1 MLFGIKCYHNISLL
15 KQDAAGRFYIYIFIS
30 YMCRNTKNSNTNKKN
45 KNKDNNGILI
55 DGEEYRR
62 KQYPNEC
69 SIILDSSSISRDGI
83 IKH

>member
-1 MLFGIKCYHNISLL
+1 
-15 KQDAAGRFYIYIFIS
+15 
-30 YMCRNTKNSNTNKKN
+30 MCRNTKNSNTNQKK

-83 IKH
+83 IKHWKYFAKISVSSIYIQNGLDR